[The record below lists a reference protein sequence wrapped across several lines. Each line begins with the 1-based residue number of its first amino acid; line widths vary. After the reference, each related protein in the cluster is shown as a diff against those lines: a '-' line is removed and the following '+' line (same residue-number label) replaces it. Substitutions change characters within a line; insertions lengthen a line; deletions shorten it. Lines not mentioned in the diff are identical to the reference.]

1 MDLSCIRHTSQTNK
15 HPQKK
20 NIHTH
25 TQSPKLI
32 QYGNKTLT
40 SLFPQ
45 HDLSFFDIQ
54 AI

>member
-1 MDLSCIRHTSQTNK
+1 MLMNLSCIRHTSQTNK
-15 HPQKK
+15 HPQKH
-20 NIHTH
+20 IH